1 MNQVTLFI
9 ISALQFVLLFI
20 FVYCY
25 SVNTNG
31 ILKVIKNDTPIIISE
46 MKKPNELNDVY
57 TFKFTQPTYANKVIN
72 MSNFNY
78 DGKCRE
84 IFKYHANNKRDLFI
98 TAVGFSGYKNKYWL
112 NNKKEIT
119 TIMALAN
126 DSFPNAKRLVLL
138 LPGEENKDFE
148 NITKSY
154 GFEIQKGFIPNIT
167 YIKKCLHPVL
177 RYFAFQKYI
186 TENREKYDRI
196 VIADHRDVFI
206 FADIFQTFSSDDL
219 IFEAE
224 CGVKNLKCLD
234 FKQKHLHRWMKE
246 TYGINVADQYK
257 NNGSLNLNVGVMLG
271 GTDRIIN
278 YLNLMVDN
286 LNNTKWQIWGHDQTV
301 HNMVYY
307 SYYYQKENVT
317 LELCT
322 QRKCFGGYDLEYDG
336 EKKDV
341 KKYNKS
347 LLSGTKT

>member
-1 MNQVTLFI
+1 MLNKQIPINSNESSHPLYYKRTPICI
-9 ISALQFVLLFI
+9 IVYF

-31 ILKVIKNDTPIIISE
+31 ILKVIKNDTPIISSE

-57 TFKFTQPTYANKVIN
+57 TFKFTQPTYTNKVIN

-98 TAVGFSGYKNKYWL
+98 AVGFSGYKNKYWL

-154 GFEIQKGFIPNIT
+154 DNQ
-167 YIKKCLHPVL
+167 
-177 RYFAFQKYI
+177 
-186 TENREKYDRI
+186 EKYDRI

-206 FADIFQTFSSDDL
+206 FADTFQTFSSDNL

-257 NNGSLNLNVGVMLG
+257 NNSSLNLNVGLMLG

-322 QRKCFGGYDLEYDG
+322 QRNCFGGFDLEYDA
-336 EKKDV
+336 EKKMLRNITSHCSPVLKHKVDHKV
-341 KKYNKS
+341 C
-347 LLSGTKT
+347 